1 MIHRFKQ
8 YIYLLG
14 ATLMAG
20 MLVCLPSCQSDTSLP
35 GENGIEIR
43 LQLPPALTLQTRSGV
58 LDEITIS
65 NVWVVQ
71 YVTGSTQVIKC
82 QYFDGNS
89 ISNSTSYLLQVTTSQ
104 FVNATSRFYVIANAG
119 SNFLYTDFQGT
130 EAELKAKTFAIGA
143 GTGDQPT
150 FLASDAIT
158 YTPESSS
165 GSNDKA
171 VIVAPLQRAY
181 AKISVQ
187 WQPKNIQ
194 GSMTFI
200 SVTAYNLPKNMAV
213 YPRAGG
219 DLQTAYPVVS
229 TDNILA
235 DATGIGT
242 GNLAQGS
249 TRIFYMAENLRGM
262 GSGSSFPEKNLTG
275 KGPGTNGSLEGC
287 TYIVLSGEYIYP
299 GATSPIK
306 VEYKIYLGGNLMND
320 YNIQRGTLYNITLYV
335 SGANSADVRVT
346 ITDGNVIVFD
356 EVETVENSVTF

>member
-8 YIYLLG
+8 YIYLLRVM
-14 ATLMAG
+14 LMVG
-20 MLVCLPSCQSDTSLP
+20 IVLCLPSCQSDTYLP
-35 GENGIEIR
+35 EENGMKIH
-43 LQLPPALTLQTRSGV
+43 LQLPPVLTLQTRGGT
-58 LDEITIS
+58 LDGITIT

-71 YVTGSTQVIKC
+71 YVTEGTPVIKC
-82 QYFDGNS
+82 HYFEGNS
-89 ISNSTSYLLQVTTSQ
+89 ISNTTDYLLQVETSQ
-104 FVNATSRFYVIANAG
+104 FINAKSRFYVIANTG
-119 SNFLYTDFQGT
+119 SNFLSTDFQGT

-143 GTGDQPT
+143 GTGDQPA
-150 FLASDAIT
+150 FLTSDAIT
-158 YTPESSS
+158 YTPEGASAT
-165 GSNDKA
+165 NDKA

-219 DLQTAYPVVS
+219 NLQAPYPEVS
-229 TDNILA
+229 PDNIQA
-235 DATGIGT
+235 DATSIGSGPLT
-242 GNLAQGS
+242 QGS

-275 KGPGTNGSLEGC
+275 KGPGRNGSLEGC
-287 TYIVLSGEYIYP
+287 TYIILSGEYIYP

-320 YNIQRGTLYNITLYV
+320 YNIQRGTLYNITLNV